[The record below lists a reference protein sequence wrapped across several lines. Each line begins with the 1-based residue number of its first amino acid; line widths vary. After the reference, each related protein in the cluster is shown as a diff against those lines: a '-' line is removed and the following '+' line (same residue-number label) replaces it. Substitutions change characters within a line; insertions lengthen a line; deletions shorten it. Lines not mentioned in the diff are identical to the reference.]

1 MLRLL
6 LLLLL
11 PQLLLLLRLLSCSKA
26 LLRSRLSPLGE
37 VRLLL
42 GCVESWK
49 RQQRW
54 LLRSTCM
61 PDKET

>member
-26 LLRSRLSPLGE
+26 LLRSRLTPLWE

-42 GCVESWK
+42 GCVEGWK

-54 LLRSTCM
+54 LLQSTCM